1 MPKFHSGAVTALVVD
16 DEIPL
21 LQLLGKVLEE
31 AGFTP
36 TCFGLGAPALAALAQ
51 HRFDLMVIDIG
62 LPDMNGMQI
71 CESARER
78 YGADVAILIITADNR
93 RERCITA
100 LELGADDFVS
110 KPFDVEEL
118 MARISSVL
126 RRTTGAGASA

>member
-1 MPKFHSGAVTALVVD
+1 MA
-16 DEIPL
+16 E
-21 LQLLGKVLEE
+21 
-31 AGFTP
+31 
-36 TCFGLGAPALAALAQ
+36 

-62 LPDMNGMQI
+62 LPDINGMRI

-78 YGADVAILIITADNR
+78 YGADLAILIITADNR

-126 RRTTGAGASA
+126 RRTAGAGASA